1 MDAEMSIEKKN
12 NNWWYHVIAIL
23 VIIAWGASFPCT
35 RLLLDAG
42 ISPTEIFVYRSAIAY
57 LGLLVFSRFKIS
69 YWGWKDEA
77 LAVLCGLTGGAMYFV
92 LQNIALK
99 LTLLSDV
106 VIVIAVNPLLTTI
119 LAAIFLKDEHFSLK
133 VLLGSMVAFAGV
145 AVVTFR
151 DGFVWGDGLL
161 GNVLA
166 FLAALSWA
174 FYCII
179 LKRVQGRHSTLS
191 ITRKV
196 MLYGTICA
204 IPVMF
209 FEPTTPI
216 STLLRTDVLFN
227 MLFLAL
233 VCSMAAFF
241 IWNLVIKKIGAIRSS
256 NYLYLDPIVSIIMG
270 VILLNERVG
279 IVAVVGCALVLLGV
293 ILVEKAST
301 KKSQPKII
309 KQ

>member
-1 MDAEMSIEKKN
+1 MSSERQNKG
-12 NNWWYHVIAIL
+12 NWGYHVIAIL
-23 VIIAWGASFPCT
+23 VIVAWGASFPCT
-35 RLLLDAG
+35 RLLLDAE
-42 ISPTEIFVYRSAIAY
+42 ITPTEIFVYRSAIAY
-57 LGLLVFSRFKIS
+57 LGLLVFSRFKVS
-69 YWGWKDEA
+69 FWGWKDEM

-119 LAAIFLKDEHFSLK
+119 LAAIFLKEEHFSWK
-133 VLLGSMVAFAGV
+133 ILLSSMVAFAGV

-151 DGFVWGDGLL
+151 DGFVWGNGLL

-174 FYCII
+174 VYCVI

-196 MLYGTICA
+196 MLYGTLCA
-204 IPVMF
+204 LPVMLL
-209 FEPTTPI
+209 EPMTPM
-216 STLLRTDVLFN
+216 STLLRGDVLFN

-256 NYLYLDPIVSIIMG
+256 NYLYLDPIVSIVIG
-270 VILLNERVG
+270 VIVLNERVG
-279 IVAVVGCALVLLGV
+279 MVAVTGCALVLLGV
-293 ILVEKAST
+293 IIVEKTSAKNS
-301 KKSQPKII
+301 
-309 KQ
+309 

>member
-1 MDAEMSIEKKN
+1 MSAEEQNKGT
-12 NNWWYHVIAIL
+12 WWYHVIAIL
-23 VIIAWGASFPCT
+23 VIVAWGASFPCT

-42 ISPTEIFVYRSAIAY
+42 ITPTEIFVYRSAIAY
-57 LGLLVFSRFKIS
+57 LGLLVFSRFNVS
-69 YWGWKDEA
+69 FWGWKEET
-77 LAVLCGLTGGAMYFV
+77 LAILCGLTGGAMYFV

-119 LAAIFLKDEHFSLK
+119 LAAIFLKEEHFSWK
-133 VLLGSMVAFAGV
+133 ILLSSMVAFAGV

-174 FYCII
+174 VYCII

-196 MLYGTICA
+196 MIYGTLCA
-204 IPVMF
+204 LPVMLL
-209 FEPTTPI
+209 EPTTPMA
-216 STLLRTDVLFN
+216 TLLRTDVLFN

-256 NYLYLDPIVSIIMG
+256 NYLYLDPIVSIIIG
-270 VILLNERVG
+270 VIVLNERVG

-293 ILVEKAST
+293 ILVEKTST
-301 KKSQPKII
+301 KNSQTKKI
-309 KQ
+309 QQ

>member
-1 MDAEMSIEKKN
+1 MDADMRVEERN

-23 VIIAWGASFPCT
+23 VIVAWGASFPCT

-42 ISPTEIFVYRSAIAY
+42 ITPTEIFVYRSAIAY
-57 LGLLVFSRFKIS
+57 IGLLVFSRFKMS
-69 YWGWKDEA
+69 FWGWHDEL

-119 LAAIFLKDEHFSLK
+119 LAAMFLKEEHFSWK
-133 VLLGSMVAFAGV
+133 ILLSSMVAFAGV

-151 DGFVWGDGLL
+151 DGFVWGNGLL
-161 GNVLA
+161 GNLLA

-174 FYCII
+174 VYCII
-179 LKRVQGRHSTLS
+179 LKKVQGRHSTLS

-196 MLYGTICA
+196 MIYGTLCA
-204 IPVMF
+204 LPVMF
-209 FEPTTPI
+209 LEPRTPFA
-216 STLLRTDVLFN
+216 TLMQTDVLLN

-233 VCSMAAFF
+233 ICSMAAFF

-256 NYLYLDPIVSIIMG
+256 NYLYLDPIVSILMG
-270 VILLNERVG
+270 VIMLNERVG
-279 IVAVVGCALVLLGV
+279 IVAVIGCALVLLGV
-293 ILVEKAST
+293 ILVEKASV
-301 KKSQPKII
+301 KNS
-309 KQ
+309 

>member
-1 MDAEMSIEKKN
+1 MRVESRN
-12 NNWWYHVIAIL
+12 NSNWWYHVIAIL

-57 LGLLVFSRFKIS
+57 LGLLVFSRFKVS
-69 YWGWKDEA
+69 LWGWKDEA
-77 LAVLCGLTGGAMYFV
+77 LAVLCGLTGGALYFV
-92 LQNIALK
+92 LQNIALR

-151 DGFVWGDGLL
+151 DGFVWGNGLL
-161 GNVLA
+161 GNILA

-174 FYCII
+174 CYCII

-196 MLYGTICA
+196 MIYGTLCA
-204 IPVMF
+204 LPVML
-209 FEPTTPI
+209 FEPVTPI
-216 STLLRTDVLFN
+216 STLLRTDVLLN

-233 VCSMAAFF
+233 ICSMAAFF

-270 VILLNERVG
+270 VIVLNEKVG
-279 IVAVVGCALVLLGV
+279 LVAVIGCALVLLGV

-301 KKSQPKII
+301 QKHKRKI
-309 KQ
+309 

>member
-1 MDAEMSIEKKN
+1 MRVESRN
-12 NNWWYHVIAIL
+12 NSNWWYHVIAIL

-57 LGLLVFSRFKIS
+57 LGLLVFSRFKVS
-69 YWGWKDEA
+69 LWGWKDEA
-77 LAVLCGLTGGAMYFV
+77 LAVLCGLTGGALYFV

-151 DGFVWGDGLL
+151 DGFVWGNGLL
-161 GNVLA
+161 GNILA

-174 FYCII
+174 CYCII

-196 MLYGTICA
+196 MIYGTLCA
-204 IPVMF
+204 LPVML
-209 FEPTTPI
+209 FEPVTPI
-216 STLLRTDVLFN
+216 SILLRTDVLLN

-233 VCSMAAFF
+233 ICSMAAFF

-270 VILLNERVG
+270 AIVLNEKVG
-279 IVAVVGCALVLLGV
+279 LVAVIGCALVLLGV

-301 KKSQPKII
+301 QKHKRKI
-309 KQ
+309 

>member
-1 MDAEMSIEKKN
+1 MRVEKRN

-57 LGLLVFSRFKIS
+57 LGLLVFSRFKVS
-69 YWGWKDEA
+69 LWGWKDEA

-119 LAAIFLKDEHFSLK
+119 LAATFLKDEHFSLK

-151 DGFVWGDGLL
+151 DGFVWGNGLL
-161 GNVLA
+161 GNILA

-196 MLYGTICA
+196 MIYGTLCA
-204 IPVMF
+204 LPVML
-209 FEPTTPI
+209 FEPVTPI
-216 STLLRTDVLFN
+216 STLLRTDVLLN

-233 VCSMAAFF
+233 ICSMAAFF

-270 VILLNERVG
+270 VIVLKERVG
-279 IVAVVGCALVLLGV
+279 LVAVVGCALVLLGV

-301 KKSQPKII
+301 KKS
-309 KQ
+309 

>member
-1 MDAEMSIEKKN
+1 MRVESRN
-12 NNWWYHVIAIL
+12 NSNWWYHVIAIL

-57 LGLLVFSRFKIS
+57 LGLLVFSRFKVS
-69 YWGWKDEA
+69 LWGWKDEA

-151 DGFVWGDGLL
+151 DGFVWGNGLL
-161 GNVLA
+161 GNILA

-174 FYCII
+174 CYCII

-196 MLYGTICA
+196 MIYGTLCA
-204 IPVMF
+204 LPVML
-209 FEPTTPI
+209 FEPVTPI
-216 STLLRTDVLFN
+216 STLLRTDVLLN

-233 VCSMAAFF
+233 ICSMAAFF

-270 VILLNERVG
+270 VIVLNERVG
-279 IVAVVGCALVLLGV
+279 LVAVVGCALVLLGV

-301 KKSQPKII
+301 KKS
-309 KQ
+309 

>member
-1 MDAEMSIEKKN
+1 MRVEKRN

-57 LGLLVFSRFKIS
+57 LGLLVFSRFKVS
-69 YWGWKDEA
+69 LWGWKDEA

-151 DGFVWGDGLL
+151 DGFVWGNGLL
-161 GNVLA
+161 GNILA

-196 MLYGTICA
+196 MIYGTLCA
-204 IPVMF
+204 LPVML
-209 FEPTTPI
+209 FEPVTPI
-216 STLLRTDVLFN
+216 STLLRTDVLLN

-233 VCSMAAFF
+233 ICSMAAFF

-270 VILLNERVG
+270 VIVLNERVG
-279 IVAVVGCALVLLGV
+279 LVAVVGCALVLLGV

-301 KKSQPKII
+301 KKS
-309 KQ
+309 

>member
-233 VCSMAAFF
+233 VCSMSAFF

-293 ILVEKAST
+293 ILVEKGST

>member
-12 NNWWYHVIAIL
+12 NNWWYHVIALL